1 MICLFGFYSFDRLC
15 RRFAEYVTACNNFLL
30 CNHVIH
36 IMFGFSLLCIAC
48 QNLFNLRRFSACDHF
63 VMHSPGL
70 YQARDAGSG
79 NRENHIFI
87 FGSEKFIKILNHDN
101 FFIIAAFSVY
111 IIQCGLSTNLF
122 ETFRK
127 VKMNL
132 TLVSQSFKI

>member
-30 CNHVIH
+30 YKHVIH

-70 YQARDAGSG
+70 YQARDVGSG

-87 FGSEKFIKILNHDN
+87 FGSEKFIKIQYYYN
-101 FFIIAAFSVY
+101 FFSTSFLSLHFLFISYSVDCQW
-111 IIQCGLSTNLF
+111 IFMKHSGKWKWIWH
-122 ETFRK
+122 
-127 VKMNL
+127 
-132 TLVSQSFKI
+132 